1 MSASDEIIS
10 STEFEARL
18 PYLCVT
24 RQGGGLPRK
33 RRDLHIVLRSVAL
46 LLERSMSYTE
56 SSFDDALIRWLQ
68 QVGYN
73 FRLDHVTLR
82 RTLVDYAYVLRDPAG
97 TRYRVA
103 GDHDDLFDPLIDS
116 LDPVFIIEEAIAR
129 REAKR
134 KAYLSS
140 KEASTVARE
149 DASNEPSKRG

>member
-1 MSASDEIIS
+1 MSGSDTI
-10 STEFEARL
+10 TTAEFEKRL

-46 LLERSMSYTE
+46 LLDRTVSYTE
-56 SSFDDALIRWLQ
+56 TSLNGVLRRWLA

-82 RTLVDYAYVLRDPAG
+82 RSLVDYCYVHRDPAG

-103 GDHDDLFDPLIDS
+103 SDHDDLFDPLIES
-116 LDPVFIIEEAIAR
+116 LDPVFIVEEAMR
-129 REAKR
+129 QREAKR
-134 KAYLSS
+134 KAFL
-140 KEASTVARE
+140 ASE
-149 DASNEPSKRG
+149 RG